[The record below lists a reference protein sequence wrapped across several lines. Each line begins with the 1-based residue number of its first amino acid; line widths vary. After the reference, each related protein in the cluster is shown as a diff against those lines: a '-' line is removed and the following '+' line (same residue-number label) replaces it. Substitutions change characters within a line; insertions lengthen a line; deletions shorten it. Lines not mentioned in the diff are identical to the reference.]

1 MSVFLKRNIDVFIT
15 PVLQVTELQINDN
28 VISQVSGGVEA
39 EDDNDD
45 VGIPEE
51 IPEDTDEEYVPA
63 TKPASSTTSPST
75 ATGQKC
81 KAQSQKNKNKN
92 GQTMED
98 DSKKASVQCSICFK
112 AFKSKYYLKVHN
124 RYRVS
129 PFFSFEMLLKE

>member
-1 MSVFLKRNIDVFIT
+1 MFLKRNIGFFIT

-28 VISQVSGGVEA
+28 VINQVSGGVEA

-45 VGIPEE
+45 VSIPEE

-63 TKPASSTTSPST
+63 TKPASSTTSSST

-81 KAQSQKNKNKN
+81 KSQTNKNKN
-92 GQTMED
+92 GQAMED
-98 DSKKASVQCSICFK
+98 ESKTASVQCPICFK

-129 PFFSFEMLLKE
+129 PFFSFQMLLKE